1 MTRSR
6 DDDDWDDDD
15 RPRRKSRRARDE
27 DDDDD
32 ARPRSTQKK
41 KRKSGGLSPMV
52 WIGAGV
58 GALVLIVVIIVLMV
72 VLIPSGPKIT
82 VENIQKIK
90 TGMSQKD
97 VERIF
102 GAPGKVVSKSQ
113 MGGKETKTVLWE
125 DSKGGHVQWSFM
137 DDKAVA
143 GY

>member
-1 MTRSR
+1 MPRSR

-15 RPRRKSRRARDE
+15 RPRRKSRRARGE
-27 DDDDD
+27 DDDY
-32 ARPRSTQKK
+32 RPRSTQKK

-58 GALVLIVVIIVLMV
+58 GALVLIVVSIGLVVAV
-72 VLIPSGPKIT
+72 VLIPSEPMIT

-97 VERIF
+97 VEKIF

-113 MGGKETKTVLWE
+113 MGGIEAKSVLWE

>member
-1 MTRSR
+1 
-6 DDDDWDDDD
+6 
-15 RPRRKSRRARDE
+15 
-27 DDDDD
+27 
-32 ARPRSTQKK
+32 
-41 KRKSGGLSPMV
+41 MV

-58 GALVLIVVIIVLMV
+58 GALVLIVVSIGLVVVVV
-72 VLIPSGPKIT
+72 VLIPSEPKIT

-97 VERIF
+97 VEKIF

-113 MGGKETKTVLWE
+113 MGGKEAKSVLWE